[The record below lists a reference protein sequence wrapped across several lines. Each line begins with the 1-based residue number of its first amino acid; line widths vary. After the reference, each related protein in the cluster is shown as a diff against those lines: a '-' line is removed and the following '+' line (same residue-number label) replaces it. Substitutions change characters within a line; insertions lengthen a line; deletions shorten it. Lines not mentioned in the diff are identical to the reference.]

1 MKIGRLIVER
11 KTDEEIRAAKQ
22 ECIDAIRKGGF
33 RKMADREQRKLDRK
47 GK

>member
-1 MKIGRLIVER
+1 MGLIFEKKSPAEVNAE
-11 KTDEEIRAAKQ
+11 KQAA
-22 ECIDAIRKGGF
+22 IDKIRKGGF